1 MARFREILR
10 NKNFF
15 LLWSGQIVS
24 QFGDRLTQMALIAL
38 VAQRAAGSTI
48 QLAKLLSFT
57 ILPVFLIGPI
67 AGVYVDRWDRRRT
80 LIICDILRAII
91 IFSIP
96 FLFLQFD
103 SLIPIYIIIFLSFCV
118 SRFYVPAKLSI
129 IPDLVKEKDL
139 LLANSLV
146 NTTGMI
152 AATVGF
158 GLGGIFV
165 EVLGVRGGFYLD
177 SATFFI
183 SGIMILSFSRVVG
196 SFKPSRV
203 LKIGKE
209 VIEVIKKSV
218 LAEIKEGI
226 SYLTNHKDIR
236 FIVNM
241 LFLLWS
247 ALGAI
252 YVIMIVFIQEALKT
266 ITMELGF
273 LIMFLGA
280 GLFLGSLIY
289 GRFGQRVS
297 QVRII
302 FTCFAFGG
310 IILVLFASL
319 LSMCPFF
326 IVAAALS
333 FVFGVVIAPIMTA
346 SNTLIHKVTDEQ
358 MRGKVFSALEIVT
371 HFAFLLFMLISSG
384 VAEIIGRFWFLILIG
399 LIFTMIGV
407 MGTLKYKLGASVER

>member
-158 GLGGIFV
+158 GLGGILV

-319 LSMCPFF
+319 LSMFPFF